1 MDNSTK
7 ATITW
12 LVGLLL
18 MGGLFFL
25 GLLSLQGE
33 QSLSLPFLI
42 IYGLITYAAL
52 YGADQ
57 ANQMAEQIPNK
68 LPAVTVGGG
77 GGESGS
83 GSDES
88 ESGSGGSDNNE

>member
-18 MGGLFFL
+18 MAGLFFL

-57 ANQMAEQIPNK
+57 ASKMAEQIPNK
-68 LPAVTVGGG
+68 LPAVTIGGG
-77 GGESGS
+77 GGS

-88 ESGSGGSDNNE
+88 GSGESENNE

>member
-18 MGGLFFL
+18 MAGLFFL

-57 ANQMAEQIPNK
+57 ANKMAGQIPNK
-68 LPAVTVGGG
+68 LPAITVDGGGG
-77 GGESGS
+77 GGETGS
-83 GSDES
+83 GD
-88 ESGSGGSDNNE
+88 SGGSDSNE